1 MTPSSI
7 YLARI
12 EALRRSLGDQGIDAL
27 LISGPENRRY
37 LSGFRAMDDTIV
49 ESPGRLLI
57 TPDHHLLLTDFR
69 YQEDAADQAP
79 DYEVAVYNKG
89 LADLLVELQS
99 RFGFKK
105 LGFETEYTT
114 VAVHRALADK
124 LDMIELVPT
133 SGLTADLRLIKS
145 GAEIAA
151 MEKSLAIIED
161 VLDQVIDRLAPGTTE
176 RRAAW
181 WILEGLNDHGAGVGF
196 EPIVAGGPNGA
207 KPHATP
213 SDRPMAEGEPIIFDV
228 GAELDGYRSDIT
240 RTVCLGAPSD
250 KFKEIYTIVRQA
262 QLAALAGI
270 KPGMTMKQADALAR
284 EVITEAGYGPDFGHS
299 LGHGVGL
306 AVHEAPHLSP
316 LREDLL
322 QPGMVHSVEPGIYLP
337 GWGGVRLEVMATV
350 TEDGCRELGQ
360 LNRFYQF

>member
-1 MTPSSI
+1 MISPSAHV
-7 YLARI
+7 ARI
-12 EALRRSLGDQGIDAL
+12 EALRRSMVDRDIDAL

-57 TPDHHLLLTDFR
+57 TPEQSLLLTDFR
-69 YQEDAADQAP
+69 YQEDAANEAP
-79 DYEVAVYNKG
+79 DYEVAVYKKG
-89 LADLLVELQS
+89 LADLLVELQD
-99 RFGFKK
+99 RFGFRK

-114 VAVHRALADK
+114 VAAHQALAKK

-133 SGLTADLRLIKS
+133 SGLTAALRLIKS
-145 GAEIAA
+145 GAEIEA
-151 MEKSLAIIED
+151 MEKSLAIIEA
-161 VLDQVIDRLAPGTTE
+161 VLDRVIDRLAPGTTE
-176 RRAAW
+176 RQAAW
-181 WILEGLNDHGAGVGF
+181 WILEGLHDHGAGVGF

-213 SDRPMAEGEPIIFDV
+213 SDRPMTEGEPIIFDV

-240 RTVCLGAPSD
+240 RTVCLGRPSG
-250 KFKEIYTIVRQA
+250 KLKEVYAVVRRA

-270 KPGMTMKQADALAR
+270 KPGLTMKQADALAR
-284 EVITEAGYGPDFGHS
+284 DVIAEAGYGPDFGHS

-306 AVHEAPHLSP
+306 AVHEEPHLSP
-316 LREDLL
+316 LKDDLL

-350 TEDGCRELGQ
+350 TEDGCRELGR
-360 LNRFYQF
+360 LNRFYEF